1 MKNNK
6 KVASYNLDKNVVKE
20 FGLIT
25 KLNYETQS
33 NILEGLMREY
43 ILKNKQN
50 LNDVMLDYWNK
61 NIND

>member
-6 KVASYNLDKNVVKE
+6 KVSSYNLDKNVVKE